1 MINTKTHHT
10 QHTTTMEYLPNGPS
24 ELTLPIKR
32 GRGRP
37 KGSKNKPKEDRSSKL
52 ILDGKRRRKLL
63 VHRTSIEK
71 RRGPGR
77 PKGSKNKPKGPQTD
91 AFTIQQL
98 VDHVKST
105 PPSSSHPTFSS
116 PSSSSPTGHGL
127 LQQQATFSTPP
138 SSPSTP
144 PHEEKVIFP
153 SHSLHTPSPSAP
165 QLFLAIKNLMK
176 DDIET
181 CRSGLV
187 IAVSSSRKNMR
198 EVLSSVCSEILKK
211 PDGRQILS
219 TIFNPPAGHITL
231 RPTPYKIAFNEDK
244 YLAIKFFNE
253 IAASL
258 LPQEDCLV
266 MDDCSFEKIME
277 ISGDLIVLP

>member
-1 MINTKTHHT
+1 
-10 QHTTTMEYLPNGPS
+10 MEYLPNGPS

-105 PPSSSHPTFSS
+105 PPSSSHPTGYLPTFSS
-116 PSSSSPTGHGL
+116 PSSSSPTGPGL
-127 LQQQATFSTPP
+127 LQQRATLSSQPP
-138 SSPSTP
+138 SPPSTP
-144 PHEEKVIFP
+144 EHEEKVIFP

-187 IAVSSSRKNMR
+187 IAVSSSKKYMR
-198 EVLSSVCSEILKK
+198 EVLASVCSEILKK
-211 PDGRQILS
+211 AHGRQILS

-231 RPTPYKIAFNEDK
+231 RPTPYKIAFDEDK